1 MLRAVRSSS
10 LGREFSHPTQLNQ
23 KLQLFVT
30 ELKAS
35 DRCERIKPQ
44 ARTSSG
50 RRRPRPHRL
59 TSWLLQS
66 CRPEAVRVTA
76 GNGFVVKHPA
86 TATRP
91 VVQTPCLQ
99 RSTEKQK
106 RNGPPS
112 WVIPRSVTIAHSWME
127 SCRVMPMG
135 LQSYVLRR
143 CLERVWRVQIPSEE
157 VLGALQ
163 IHSTCLY

>member
-86 TATRP
+86 TATRTGGSNTMSSKKHRKTKKERPPVLGDSSECDNRSQLDGVLSGHADGAP
-91 VVQTPCLQ
+91 VV
-99 RSTEKQK
+99 RS
-106 RNGPPS
+106 
-112 WVIPRSVTIAHSWME
+112 
-127 SCRVMPMG
+127 
-135 LQSYVLRR
+135 
-143 CLERVWRVQIPSEE
+143 
-157 VLGALQ
+157 
-163 IHSTCLY
+163 